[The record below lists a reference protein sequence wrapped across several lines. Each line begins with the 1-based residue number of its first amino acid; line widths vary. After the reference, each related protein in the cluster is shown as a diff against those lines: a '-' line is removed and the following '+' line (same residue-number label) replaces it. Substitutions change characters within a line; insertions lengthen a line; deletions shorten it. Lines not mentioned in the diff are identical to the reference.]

1 MNGWQIM
8 YCSAL
13 SEAGVTTNQILTGV
27 GLILA
32 LAVGS
37 QVLASRLRIPA
48 IIVLLPV
55 GFIAGALTTDVNPQ
69 DLLGPAF
76 EPLVS
81 LSVAVILYD
90 AGLSLDMRKLKGHTR
105 KVVIRLIVLG
115 VLITWALAAAVAA
128 PLLGMSR
135 GAAVMLGII
144 LVVSGPTVVG
154 PLLSFVRPKERLQQ
168 VLVWE
173 GSLIDPVGGILGALV
188 FHGVVASTRKG
199 PGSQVLQFAAS
210 AGIGLAGGVIGTA
223 LLWLLLRKLRLGEV
237 LGTTA
242 QLATVIA
249 VAAACDVIREDAGL
263 LAAIFMGLALAN
275 RRGFDVPARRPFF
288 ETLVQLIIG
297 VLFICISATV
307 TPASLRHLLLPTL
320 VLIAV
325 LVLVARPAAAFAS
338 TLRTDLTTGERAFI
352 GWMAP
357 RGIVAAATASTFAAG
372 LTAKGIGGA
381 AKILPV
387 TFVVIVVTVTLYGL
401 TAMPAAR
408 RLGVSRPA
416 RTRPL
421 LVGGAA
427 GVIDLG
433 RALKSVGLEVVMWAG
448 LDQQREQI
456 RRAGLELAPGE
467 LLAAATGRGARLEG
481 ITAVLLLTDEDDF
494 NALASVLLAESVDG
508 RVYRLAPPQRSH
520 GVVAPYTAGEI
531 LFGAGMTRP
540 AIAGR
545 YQDGARI
552 VTSGADGALPAG
564 QELLFLVRA
573 DGQLAAVTQTGTP
586 APLAGDTAVSLAPA
600 LAAQP
605 ADPGRSDLPEVERR

>member
-1 MNGWQIM
+1 
-8 YCSAL
+8 L
-13 SEAGVTTNQILTGV
+13 TTNQILTGV

-48 IIVLLPV
+48 IIVLLPA
-55 GFIAGALTTDVNPQ
+55 GFIAGALTTDVDPQ
-69 DLLGPAF
+69 NLLGPAF

-115 VLITWALAAAVAA
+115 VLITTALAASVAA

-135 GAAVMLGII
+135 GAALMLGII

-154 PLLSFVRPKERLQQ
+154 PLLSFVRPTERVQQ
-168 VLVWE
+168 VLIWE

-199 PGSQVLQFAAS
+199 PGSQLAQFAAS
-210 AGIGLAGGVIGTA
+210 VGVGVAGGVIGTA

-242 QLATVIA
+242 QLAAVIA
-249 VAAACDVIREDAGL
+249 VAAACDVIREDTGL
-263 LAAIFMGLALAN
+263 IAAIFMGLALAN
-275 RRGFDVPARRPFF
+275 RRGFDIPSRRPFF

-297 VLFICISATV
+297 VLFISISATV

-320 VLIAV
+320 ALVAV
-325 LVLVARPAAAFAS
+325 LVLVARPIVAFAS
-338 TLRTDLTTGERAFI
+338 TLGTDLNKGERAFI

-372 LTAKGIGGA
+372 LVAKGIGGA
-381 AKILPV
+381 AKILPA
-387 TFVVIVVTVTLYGL
+387 TFVVIVATVTLYGL
-401 TAMPAAR
+401 TAGLAAR
-408 RLGVSRPA
+408 RLGVTRPS

-421 LVGGAA
+421 LVGGSAW
-427 GVIDLG
+427 VVDLG
-433 RALKSVGLEVVMWAG
+433 RALQSAGLEVVMWAG

-456 RRAGLELAPGE
+456 GRAGLELAPGE

-494 NALASVLLAESVDG
+494 NALASMLLTETVEG

-520 GVVAPYTAGEI
+520 GVVAPYTTGHI
-531 LFGAGMTRP
+531 LFATDMTRP
-540 AIAGR
+540 AVTTR

-552 VTSGADGALPAG
+552 VVHGADGVLPAG
-564 QELLFLVRA
+564 QDLLFVVRA
-573 DGQLAAVTQTGTP
+573 DGQLAAVTRTSTP
-586 APLAGDTAVSLAPA
+586 APELGDILVSLGPV

-605 ADPGRSDLPEVERR
+605 VDPGHSDLPEVERL